1 MNLPF
6 AAMLLFQVAS
16 GTVVLLFIVA
26 LVWLGA
32 RRRERQDFY
41 LSEMVKKLAATSGT
55 SAEDFLREYER
66 TRSQRRRE
74 AMTICGV
81 VGVLAAVGLMIFLH
95 GLIGEL
101 PVYRVGLIPLLPS
114 LGLVI
119 YARFFASRD

>member
-6 AAMLLFQVAS
+6 AALLLFQVAS
-16 GTVVLLFIVA
+16 GTVVLLFVVA

-66 TRSQRRRE
+66 AKRQRRRE

-81 VGVLAAVGLMIFLH
+81 IGALAAAGLMIFLR
-95 GLIGEL
+95 GLGPL
-101 PVYRVGLIPLLPS
+101 PIYRVGLIPLLPC